1 MSNICVQLNNDR
13 ADKIIIKN
21 LESFDRTF
29 DIVIDLEKDSLLDCY
44 GKVKEIYKSN
54 LLLEIFKYDAE
65 SEIGCWSFDCGNGVE
80 ISGNFRN
87 ILKGFVISDYSNVVM
102 VVNDKELDFASIVG
116 LIKLSYGN
124 KDLKKIDSIF
134 SNLDISFM
142 ENSIVEKI
150 IVNIKK

>member
-1 MSNICVQLNNDR
+1 MSNMCVQLNNDR
-13 ADKIIIKN
+13 VDKIIIKN

-44 GKVKEIYKSN
+44 GKVKEIYSSK
-54 LLLEIFKYDAE
+54 LLLEIFKYEAE
-65 SEIGCWSFDCGNGVE
+65 IEIGCWSFDCGNGVE

-102 VVNDKELDFASIVG
+102 VVNDKELDLASIVG